1 MTAVV
6 PGDFSNSIQNHF
18 LFFIEL
24 LPFLFWPFLLFY
36 FCVNCFLFVSPSTCT
51 DEEWN
56 EPSASPF
63 SFLHSLSF
71 TVPFPILR
79 FAHLQPPVTMSKVF
93 SPFPETSEEW
103 TEVEILSLSQTHTT
117 QSLKERTNFLYHRG
131 DNWHFWEKQQVFSYS
146 LTAWRKLCRNI
157 RSLTSVY
164 FICTRT
170 LTFHSTLSQCLFF
183 KFANI
188 IGALYK
194 PKIKPQMGITSM
206 LLSPSIITLTG

>member
-1 MTAVV
+1 MFQVISHLKKRGPWGV
-6 PGDFSNSIQNHF
+6 HDGCRSWRLFQFHPEPLS

-56 EPSASPF
+56 EPSAPPF

-93 SPFPETSEEW
+93 SPFPETSEKW
-103 TEVEILSLSQTHTT
+103 TEVEILSLSQTHTA
-117 QSLKERTNFLYHRG
+117 QSLKERNNFLYYRG

-146 LTAWRKLCRNI
+146 LTVWRKLWPEH
-157 RSLTSVY
+157 TV
-164 FICTRT
+164 FD
-170 LTFHSTLSQCLFF
+170 
-183 KFANI
+183 
-188 IGALYK
+188 
-194 PKIKPQMGITSM
+194 
-206 LLSPSIITLTG
+206 

>member
-1 MTAVV
+1 M
-6 PGDFSNSIQNHF
+6 
-18 LFFIEL
+18 
-24 LPFLFWPFLLFY
+24 
-36 FCVNCFLFVSPSTCT
+36 SPSTCT

-56 EPSASPF
+56 EPSAPPF

-117 QSLKERTNFLYHRG
+117 QSLKERKNFLYYRG

-146 LTAWRKLCRNI
+146 LTAWRKLWPEYTVFYYR
-157 RSLTSVY
+157 L
-164 FICTRT
+164 
-170 LTFHSTLSQCLFF
+170 FHLYKNTNFPLYSFRVFLFF

-188 IGALYK
+188 TGALHK
-194 PKIKPQMGITSM
+194 PKNKTSNEHHVYAF
-206 LLSPSIITLTG
+206 ITLTDCLNSHIGYFTDLR